1 MTGQSGAAR
10 LGGPGK
16 GMTEMYREEIERYI
30 DSHRG
35 EMLEDIKS
43 LCRINS
49 EKMPYQEGMPY
60 GEGAC
65 QALGTALAMAERYGF
80 SICNYDNYVGTADW
94 GGEESQLDILAHL
107 DVVPAGEGWTVTE
120 PFDPVEK
127 DGRLYGRGTADDK
140 GPAVA
145 ALYAM
150 RAVKELG
157 IPLKKRVRLILG
169 TDEECGSSDIQHYYA
184 VEKEAP
190 MTFSPDGSFPVVNI
204 EKGHLDGEFEAVF
217 EASQELPRV
226 KSIQAGTKSN
236 VVPGKAYAVFEGIDD
251 DTVRA
256 AAEETERETGVSFE
270 IVGKD
275 GCLEITACGAGAHA
289 STPQEG
295 KNAITALIL
304 LITKLPFADCRQ
316 LEVIKALHQL
326 FPHGDT
332 EGRALGVAMSDEL
345 SGALTLAFDILEV
358 TEEKMHGIFDSRTP
372 LCANEENVLKP
383 VAAKM
388 EELGITMLTDE
399 MRPPHHVDGNSDFV
413 RTLLSAYEE
422 YTGRKGECV
431 SMGGGT
437 YVHDLKNGVAFGAA
451 LPETDNRMHGADE
464 FAVIDELLLSAKIFA
479 QVIAELCA

>member
-1 MTGQSGAAR
+1 
-10 LGGPGK
+10 
-16 GMTEMYREEIERYI
+16 MYREEIEKYI

-35 EMLEDIKS
+35 EMLEDIKT

-65 QALGTALAMAERYGF
+65 QALGTALSMAEGYGF
-80 SICNYDNYVGTADW
+80 SIFNYDNYVGTIDW
-94 GGEESQLDILAHL
+94 GGKESQLDILAHL

-120 PFDPVEK
+120 PFEPVEQ

-169 TDEECGSSDIQHYYA
+169 TDEECGSSDILHYYA

-190 MTFSPDGSFPVVNI
+190 MTFSPDGAFPVVNI
-204 EKGHLDGEFEAVF
+204 EKGHLNGEFEAKF
-217 EASQELPRV
+217 EASAALPRV
-226 KSIQAGTKSN
+226 RSITAGTKVN
-236 VVPGKAYAVFEGIDD
+236 VVPGKAHAVFEGMDD
-251 DTVRA
+251 DTVREKA
-256 AAEETERETGVSFE
+256 VEVERETGVSFE
-270 IVGKD
+270 IAAKD
-275 GCLEITACGAGAHA
+275 GGLEITACGAGAHA

-295 KNAITALIL
+295 KNAITALLL
-304 LITKLPFADCRQ
+304 LITRLPFVNSRQ
-316 LEVIKALHQL
+316 MEVIRALTEL

-332 EGRALGVAMSDEL
+332 EGKALGVAMADEL

-358 TEEKMHGIFDSRTP
+358 TESHMHGIFDSRTP
-372 LCANEENVLKP
+372 LCADEENVLKP
-383 VAAKM
+383 IAAKM
-388 EELGITMLTDE
+388 KERGITMLTDE
-399 MRPPHHVDGNSDFV
+399 MRPPHHVDGNSEFV
-413 RTLLSAYEE
+413 KTLLSVYEA

>member
-1 MTGQSGAAR
+1 
-10 LGGPGK
+10 
-16 GMTEMYREEIERYI
+16 MYREEIENYI

-65 QALGTALAMAERYGF
+65 QALGTALAMAEGYGF
-80 SICNYDNYVGTADW
+80 SICNYDNYVGTVDW

-120 PFDPVEK
+120 PFEPVEK

-145 ALYAM
+145 ALYAL

-169 TDEECGSSDIQHYYA
+169 TDEECGSSDIKHYYA

-190 MTFSPDGSFPVVNI
+190 MTFSPDGAFPVVNI
-204 EKGHLDGEFEAVF
+204 EKGHLEGEFEAEF

-226 KSIQAGTKSN
+226 KSIKAGTKIN
-236 VVPGKAYAVFEGIDD
+236 VVPGKAFAVFEGLDD
-251 DTVRA
+251 DVVRA
-256 AAEETERETGVSFE
+256 AADEVEKETGVSFE
-270 IVGKD
+270 IMGKD
-275 GCLEITACGAGAHA
+275 SCLEITACGAGAHA

-295 KNAITALIL
+295 KNAITALLL
-304 LITKLPFADCRQ
+304 LITKLPFAACRQ
-316 LEVIKALHQL
+316 TEVIKALCQL

-332 EGRALGVAMSDEL
+332 EGRALGVAMEDEL

-358 TEEKMHGIFDSRTP
+358 TEEKMHGMIDSRTP
-372 LCANEENVLKP
+372 LCGNEENVLKP
-383 VAAKM
+383 IAAKM
-388 EELGITMLTDE
+388 EELGITMLTRE

-413 RTLLSAYEE
+413 KTLLSVYEE